1 MIRINLLP
9 GPRAKGPKKQWD
21 AEIELV
27 IGLAVFLLTIGA
39 CWFYSGT
46 LDDEIDALTQEKQRK
61 ERELASLKE
70 KVKLVEDFENKKK
83 LLTDRNR
90 IIEEL
95 EKSRSGPVKTLDYV
109 SRSLEPIK
117 VWLTRLNVRGAEVEL
132 EGRALTNDDVV
143 EFVSNLRR
151 TDYFSDIRLQETRST
166 QEGKLNV
173 YSFRLNMTSKS

>member
-9 GPRAKGPKKQWD
+9 GPRTKGPKKQWD
-21 AEIELV
+21 AEVELA
-27 IGLAVFLLTIGA
+27 IGLVVFLLTIGA

-46 LDDEIDALTQEKQRK
+46 LDDEIEAKTQEKVRK
-61 ERELASLKE
+61 EKELAVLKE

-95 EKSRSGPVKTLDYV
+95 DKSRAGPVRTLDFV

-117 VWLTRLNVRGAEVEL
+117 VWLTRLNVKGTEVEI

-151 TDYFSDIRLQETRST
+151 TDHFSDIRLQETRST
-166 QEGKLNV
+166 QEGKVNV